1 MKSKIAGLVLI
12 IGSLWYMIAETI
24 CAFSFKDSLFNT
36 YFIHTISE
44 LGIPHPN
51 SPYFF
56 LMNSA
61 FILIGLTLLFA
72 SFYKLNE
79 YITKNKILFYI
90 FTVICGVGVIMVGL
104 VHAGNPMAMT
114 YHASGAIMAM
124 VGGNIL
130 LIILSR
136 SMDKFEAYHKITLIL
151 GIIGLIGFG
160 LMFLYMKN
168 IYMPVF
174 ERMAVYPLII
184 NSFILGVYLF
194 KDKF

>member
-1 MKSKIAGLVLI
+1 MKTKIAGLVLI

-24 CAFSFKDSLFNT
+24 CAFSFKDSLANT
-36 YFIHTISE
+36 YHIHTISE

-130 LIILSR
+130 LIILSQ
-136 SMDKFEAYHKITLIL
+136 SMSKFEAYHKITLIL